1 MRDRTPLPLLL
12 LLLAL
17 LVAGATTRIAAASS
31 PITSQSEPLRVHLDF
46 SQLSNDVDDSSR
58 ALLEDAFG
66 IVTEYLA
73 RAVTV
78 LRPGR
83 RTATTN
89 NNILI
94 TPPCSQRLS
103 WSSGEN
109 ECVARA
115 PPPTCGEATTD
126 PNLYGGGEVCR
137 CVA

>member
-17 LVAGATTRIAAASS
+17 LIAGATTRTAASS
-31 PITSQSEPLRVHLDF
+31 SITSQSEPLRVHLDF

-58 ALLEDAFG
+58 AVLEDAFG

-73 RAVTV
+73 RTVTV

-83 RTATTN
+83 RTTTTN
-89 NNILI
+89 GNSNILI
-94 TPPCSQRLS
+94 
-103 WSSGEN
+103 SG
-109 ECVARA
+109 A

-126 PNLYGGGEVCR
+126 PTLYGDGEVCR